1 MRDNILRL
9 YAASLEETRK
19 LCEDIPAA
27 QFNRIVNGKSPAWL
41 VGHLAIGSDF
51 VADLGAAQGRLND
64 WTPLFAPGSQ
74 PTETPNTYPSKDA
87 LLAALAERHA
97 VAATIFREAAD
108 AHLHSELPIPE
119 YRSFFPTIADAIVYL
134 MASHEYYHNGQLQQW
149 KLAARH

>member
-19 LCEDIPAA
+19 LCADIPAA
-27 QFNRIVNGKSPAWL
+27 DFHRIRHGKSPAWL

-51 VADLGAAQGRLND
+51 AADLGAAQGRLND
-64 WTPLFAPGSQ
+64 WTPLFAPGTW
-74 PTETPNTYPSKDA
+74 PTEAPNTYPTKDE
-87 LLAALAERHA
+87 LLAALAERHTT
-97 VAATIFREAAD
+97 AARIFREAAD

-119 YRSFFPTIADAIVYL
+119 YRSYFPTIADAMVYL

-149 KLAARH
+149 KLAANA